1 MSKIPLV
8 SARERVPGMRDVSKP
23 SGTWLCCVSS
33 VNPIGLFSGR
43 SCQLRDQ
50 VYTYP
55 MKVTAVVHKADEGGF
70 WAEVPSLPG
79 CRTQGDTMDELKTNL
94 REAVELYLET
104 DPSGLITDK
113 NSQLLELA
121 V

>member
-1 MSKIPLV
+1 M
-8 SARERVPGMRDVSKP
+8 M
-23 SGTWLCCVSS
+23 
-33 VNPIGLFSGR
+33 GLFSGR
-43 SCQLRDQ
+43 SCQLHER
-50 VYTYP
+50 VYTSF

-79 CRTQGDTMDELKTNL
+79 CRTQGDSMDELKANL

-104 DPSGLITDK
+104 DPSGLTADK

>member
-1 MSKIPLV
+1 M
-8 SARERVPGMRDVSKP
+8 M
-23 SGTWLCCVSS
+23 
-33 VNPIGLFSGR
+33 GLFSGR
-43 SCQLRDQ
+43 ACQLHDR
-50 VYTYP
+50 VYTYI

-79 CRTQGDTMDELKTNL
+79 CRTQGDTMDELKSNL

-104 DPSGLITDK
+104 DPSGLTTDK
-113 NSQLLELA
+113 NAHLLELA

>member
-1 MSKIPLV
+1 MGKLLEP
-8 SARERVPGMRDVSKP
+8 
-23 SGTWLCCVSS
+23 
-33 VNPIGLFSGR
+33 FSGR
-43 SCQLRDQ
+43 SCQFRDR
-50 VYTYP
+50 VYIWW

-79 CRTQGDTMDELKTNL
+79 CRTQGDTMDELKANL

-104 DPSGLITDK
+104 DPSGLTADK

>member
-1 MSKIPLV
+1 MVANLFRTLGKL
-8 SARERVPGMRDVSKP
+8 
-23 SGTWLCCVSS
+23 L
-33 VNPIGLFSGR
+33 GLFSGR
-43 SCQLRDQ
+43 SCQLRDR
-50 VYTYP
+50 VYAYP

-79 CRTQGDTMDELKTNL
+79 CRTQGDTMDELKANL

-104 DPSGLITDK
+104 DPSGLTADK

>member
-1 MSKIPLV
+1 MIAMWGANSFRTMQKLLGP
-8 SARERVPGMRDVSKP
+8 
-23 SGTWLCCVSS
+23 
-33 VNPIGLFSGR
+33 FSGR
-43 SCQLRDQ
+43 SCQLHDR
-50 VYTYP
+50 VYTKF
-55 MKVTAVVHKADEGGF
+55 MTVTAVVHKADEGGF

-104 DPSGLITDK
+104 DPSGLTADK